1 MRKRQSI
8 TLLLVFLATAP
19 VAGIALWS
27 IDRTAAALF
36 DPCAKWGNP
45 PDQRVYIHVGP
56 QDPCRATIVHSESK
70 ARAAIVAALV
80 PGGLLAAALFAIAGA
95 AFSRRRMMWAAAIG
109 MLAETIV
116 VFTIA
121 PLTLFVGVSLLLLTK
136 RLQPNP

>member
-1 MRKRQSI
+1 MRRRQLI

-27 IDRTAAALF
+27 IARAAVAVF
-36 DPCAKWGNP
+36 DPCAKWGHA
-45 PDQRVYIHVGP
+45 PDQPVYIHVGP
-56 QDPCRATIVHSESK
+56 NDPCREASVHSESK

-80 PGGLLAAALFAIAGA
+80 PGGLLSAALFAIAGA
-95 AFSRRRMMWAAAIG
+95 ALSRRRMMWAAAIG

-136 RLQPNP
+136 RLQPSP